1 MLVFQRGRSCRAHP
15 FKDTGS
21 RDGFVVLS
29 ERAVALLA
37 ASVAGR
43 WGADA
48 LRDRFHGQFRG
59 EVAGADPG
67 RGEVERWAAL
77 SMYASSVKGVED
89 EAPDVRAQ
97 GGSPTALQAVR
108 TALVVAERF
117 LVGGRPVVE
126 VAFVKATE
134 VGPPGCGDAT
144 ASMVEPT
151 DHDSTAGCRTH
162 KLSAVAERAGL
173 SPEQVASAGQN
184 LWGRQAPLEDIERQ
198 DDAHRAVMLQAW
210 PTTAAIGP
218 AAKALKAGRSFRP
231 CWPKLHWRMRE
242 AAWASDPATGRR
254 VAVLPFTLAAMNNSG
269 QPDHKPPATWL
280 AFAVRVRLAASPAPW
295 APPGDDTPAG
305 AAAVSQPFA
314 MVSCNERPRCLDSR
328 NNRRLAFMPVLDGPA
343 AAGVDVDGP
352 AGERLMSEFH
362 PHQHPYQH
370 PYQQAVPAPGRGQGM
385 WGPPA
390 QGSWNGSVT
399 GGLSGALSREGGS
412 ALGPGEGFDS
422 LLHLDPAATLG
433 SAHSGVG
440 ALSALRES
448 ASLRSGPA
456 ASMVGSH
463 AQLHAPLHA
472 SLVRADSRL
481 DGKVAVL
488 TLASARTRNALSEAM
503 VRDLHAAVEAASND
517 ERVRAIVLT
526 HDGPVFS
533 AGHDLKQVRRW
544 QAEGNTD
551 ALGASFAAT
560 AAVARM
566 LRLTA
571 PPTIAVVN
579 GLATAAGCQLALSC
593 DMVVASN
600 GSAFAT
606 PGSSVGLF
614 CTSPA
619 VAVMAAAP
627 SKLAAEMLLC
637 GKPIPAAR
645 ALAFGMIN
653 YVSGG
658 DATGACDDEAHR
670 GAMDKAME
678 LAEAVASHPRDVI
691 AFGKRATARVGCAP
705 TLDQADQLAGAAMV
719 ENCAMPDASEG
730 ISAFTEKRTP
740 SWRK

>member
-1 MLVFQRGRSCRAHP
+1 MCIQPRAA
-15 FKDTGS
+15 
-21 RDGFVVLS
+21 RL
-29 ERAVALLA
+29 
-37 ASVAGR
+37 
-43 WGADA
+43 
-48 LRDRFHGQFRG
+48 
-59 EVAGADPG
+59 
-67 RGEVERWAAL
+67 
-77 SMYASSVKGVED
+77 
-89 EAPDVRAQ
+89 
-97 GGSPTALQAVR
+97 
-108 TALVVAERF
+108 
-117 LVGGRPVVE
+117 PV
-126 VAFVKATE
+126 
-134 VGPPGCGDAT
+134 
-144 ASMVEPT
+144 
-151 DHDSTAGCRTH
+151 
-162 KLSAVAERAGL
+162 
-173 SPEQVASAGQN
+173 
-184 LWGRQAPLEDIERQ
+184 
-198 DDAHRAVMLQAW
+198 
-210 PTTAAIGP
+210 P
-218 AAKALKAGRSFRP
+218 AARRGAGTPTGCSSP
-231 CWPKLHWRMRE
+231 VPL
-242 AAWASDPATGRR
+242 PA
-254 VAVLPFTLAAMNNSG
+254 
-269 QPDHKPPATWL
+269 
-280 AFAVRVRLAASPAPW
+280 
-295 APPGDDTPAG
+295 
-305 AAAVSQPFA
+305 
-314 MVSCNERPRCLDSR
+314 
-328 NNRRLAFMPVLDGPA
+328 
-343 AAGVDVDGP
+343 
-352 AGERLMSEFH
+352 
-362 PHQHPYQH
+362 
-370 PYQQAVPAPGRGQGM
+370 
-385 WGPPA
+385 
-390 QGSWNGSVT
+390 
-399 GGLSGALSREGGS
+399 
-412 ALGPGEGFDS
+412 
-422 LLHLDPAATLG
+422 
-433 SAHSGVG
+433 
-440 ALSALRES
+440 
-448 ASLRSGPA
+448 
-456 ASMVGSH
+456 
-463 AQLHAPLHA
+463 
-472 SLVRADSRL
+472 
-481 DGKVAVL
+481 
-488 TLASARTRNALSEAM
+488 ALSEAM

-533 AGHDLKQVRRW
+533 AGHDLRQVRRW

>member
-1 MLVFQRGRSCRAHP
+1 
-15 FKDTGS
+15 
-21 RDGFVVLS
+21 
-29 ERAVALLA
+29 
-37 ASVAGR
+37 
-43 WGADA
+43 
-48 LRDRFHGQFRG
+48 
-59 EVAGADPG
+59 
-67 RGEVERWAAL
+67 AL
-77 SMYASSVKGVED
+77 S
-89 EAPDVRAQ
+89 
-97 GGSPTALQAVR
+97 
-108 TALVVAERF
+108 
-117 LVGGRPVVE
+117 
-126 VAFVKATE
+126 
-134 VGPPGCGDAT
+134 
-144 ASMVEPT
+144 
-151 DHDSTAGCRTH
+151 
-162 KLSAVAERAGL
+162 
-173 SPEQVASAGQN
+173 
-184 LWGRQAPLEDIERQ
+184 
-198 DDAHRAVMLQAW
+198 
-210 PTTAAIGP
+210 TAA
-218 AAKALKAGRSFRP
+218 
-231 CWPKLHWRMRE
+231 
-242 AAWASDPATGRR
+242 
-254 VAVLPFTLAAMNNSG
+254 
-269 QPDHKPPATWL
+269 
-280 AFAVRVRLAASPAPW
+280 
-295 APPGDDTPAG
+295 
-305 AAAVSQPFA
+305 
-314 MVSCNERPRCLDSR
+314 
-328 NNRRLAFMPVLDGPA
+328 
-343 AAGVDVDGP
+343 
-352 AGERLMSEFH
+352 
-362 PHQHPYQH
+362 
-370 PYQQAVPAPGRGQGM
+370 
-385 WGPPA
+385 
-390 QGSWNGSVT
+390 
-399 GGLSGALSREGGS
+399 
-412 ALGPGEGFDS
+412 
-422 LLHLDPAATLG
+422 
-433 SAHSGVG
+433 
-440 ALSALRES
+440 
-448 ASLRSGPA
+448 
-456 ASMVGSH
+456 
-463 AQLHAPLHA
+463 A

-488 TLASARTRNALSEAM
+488 TLASARTRNGERAMCIQPRAARLPVPAARRGAGTPTGCSSPVPLPAALSEAM

-533 AGHDLKQVRRW
+533 AGHDLRQVRRW